1 MSSTAAKRWRLDTA
15 GWMVNS
21 ETCQLKSEIYQLSGE
36 AVHANRK
43 KLQIEDI
50 TPTQSKYIGERR
62 QWSMTTGAEGGRV
75 GISLALRR
83 HVCDSGTWVQMGLNV
98 TMIFIHSIH
107 AMARE
112 SIWLASMSKV
122 M

>member
-15 GWMVNS
+15 GWM
-21 ETCQLKSEIYQLSGE
+21 LKSEIYQLSGE